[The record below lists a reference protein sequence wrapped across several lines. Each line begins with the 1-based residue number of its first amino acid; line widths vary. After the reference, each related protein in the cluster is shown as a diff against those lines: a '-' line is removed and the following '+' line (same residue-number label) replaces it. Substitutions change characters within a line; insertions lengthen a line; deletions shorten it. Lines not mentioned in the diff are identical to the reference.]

1 MDIHTNTQSFLTN
14 LGDGPLDWIAEWR
27 LTLIIILVTTLAWW
41 LWWRDAMNT
50 PVHHRLLKRTPGNT
64 LAQESVLEHAINID
78 RARKAAEQTIRTQL
92 TLEEELVSIHNLR
105 MATLA
110 A

>member
-1 MDIHTNTQSFLTN
+1 MNPHTDMPSFLTN

-27 LTLIIILVTTLAWW
+27 MTLVIILVAALAWS
-41 LWWRDAMNT
+41 LWWRDVMNT
-50 PVHHRLLKRTPGNT
+50 PVRHRLLRRAPGNT
-64 LAQESVLEHAINID
+64 LAQEAVIEHAISVD
-78 RARKAAEQTIRTQL
+78 RARKAAEQTIQTPL

>member
-1 MDIHTNTQSFLTN
+1 MNPHTDMPAFLTD

-27 LTLIIILVTTLAWW
+27 MTLVITLVATLAWW

-50 PVHHRLLKRTPGNT
+50 PVRHRLLRRAPDNT
-64 LAQESVLEHAINID
+64 LAQEAVIEHAINLD
-78 RARKAAEQTIRTQL
+78 LARKAAEQTIQKPL